1 MNPMDE
7 IRKIMTREVVSVH
20 EDTPVQRVVD
30 LLVEHD
36 ITGVPV
42 VDAEDRLVGIVTE
55 KDLMGLLNEPGKSA
69 GTAADFMTR
78 DVVCFDEED
87 DVISVC
93 ECLVKS
99 HFRRVP
105 IISNGKL
112 VGIISR
118 RDLVKYIVEP
128 IGLPS
133 GSDLGE
139 TDVDSGWD

>member
-1 MNPMDE
+1 MDE
-7 IRKIMTREVVSVH
+7 IRTIMTSDVVSVRQ
-20 EDTPVQRVVD
+20 DTPVRHVVE

-42 VDAEDRLVGIVTE
+42 VDAENKLVGIVTE
-55 KDLMGLLNEPGKSA
+55 KDLMGLLYDPEKA
-69 GTAADFMTR
+69 DGTAGDYMTR

-93 ECLVKS
+93 ECLVRS

-105 IISNGKL
+105 IISNGRL

-128 IGLPS
+128 IGACA
-133 GSDLGE
+133 E
-139 TDVDSGWD
+139 DSPKVKEDDTGLD

>member
-1 MNPMDE
+1 MDE
-7 IRKIMTREVVSVH
+7 IRKLMTREVVSVRQ
-20 EDTPVQRVVD
+20 DAPVHRVIE

-55 KDLMGLLNEPGKSA
+55 KDVMGLLYDPGKAA

-105 IISNGKL
+105 IISNGRL

-128 IGLPS
+128 IGASS
-133 GSDLGE
+133 GNDASE